1 MHYYKK
7 NIGDYRGATSH
18 LSLLEH
24 GVYGWLLDTYYMDEQ
39 PLPLDER
46 QLFRI
51 ALARNDE
58 EKQAVRDVLD
68 EFFEK
73 TEKGWM
79 HNRCEMEIKAF
90 HAKAE
95 ANRKNGSKGGRP
107 SKENPNQNPQ
117 ETQSVNSENPQE
129 TLTINHKPLTNNQEP
144 VTNINI
150 TADESAKNPK
160 PKRITKKQ
168 KAINALI
175 EMGVGEKYAQAVI
188 EKRKGSE
195 FTELAIEEI
204 KLQAEA
210 VNLNFVQAIEF
221 AAKQEWGSFRADWY
235 QNRMAKQQ
243 QTYHSQNQT
252 NPWAEYNQRVGEQ
265 FSQNEMV
272 DVTPKKSVLIEEV
285 GHA

>member
-1 MHYYKK
+1 MHYYKR
-7 NIGDYRGATSH
+7 NIGDYAKKAGR
-18 LSLLEH
+18 LSMLEH
-24 GVYGWLLDTYYMDEQ
+24 GAYTLLMDAIYDRETF
-39 PLPLDER
+39 PTLEEALDWVWARDEAEVAAVKFVLSKFFELR
-46 QLFRI
+46 EDGRYVQNRIQEELDSYKSKAETNARI
-51 ALARNDE
+51 AKERE
-58 EKQAVRDVLD
+58 EKRKYKHEASRTVH
-68 EFFEK
+68 EACEEK
-73 TEKGWM
+73 
-79 HNRCEMEIKAF
+79 H
-90 HAKAE
+90 E
-95 ANRKNGSKGGRP
+95 AP
-107 SKENPNQNPQ
+107 P
-117 ETQSVNSENPQE
+117 
-129 TLTINHKPLTNNQEP
+129 NHKPLTNNQEP

-243 QTYHSQNQT
+243 QAYHPQSQA

-265 FSQNEMV
+265 FSQNEVV

>member
-1 MHYYKK
+1 MHYYKR
-7 NIGDYRGATSH
+7 NIGDYAKKAGR
-18 LSLLEH
+18 LSMLEH
-24 GVYGWLLDTYYMDEQ
+24 GAYTLLMDAIYDRETF
-39 PLPLDER
+39 PTLEEALDWAWARGEAEVAAVKFVLNKFFELR
-46 QLFRI
+46 EDGRYVQNRIQEELDSYKSKAETNARI
-51 ALARNDE
+51 AKERE
-58 EKQAVRDVLD
+58 EKRKYKHEPSRSVHEAC
-68 EFFEK
+68 EEK
-73 TEKGWM
+73 HE
-79 HNRCEMEIKAF
+79 
-90 HAKAE
+90 
-95 ANRKNGSKGGRP
+95 P
-107 SKENPNQNPQ
+107 SP
-117 ETQSVNSENPQE
+117 
-129 TLTINHKPLTNNQEP
+129 NHKPLTNNQEP

-188 EKRKGSE
+188 EKRKGAE
-195 FTELAIEEI
+195 FTELAIDEI

-243 QTYHSQNQT
+243 QAYHPQSQA

-272 DVTPKKSVLIEEV
+272 DVTPKKSVLIEGV

>member
-1 MHYYKK
+1 MHYYKR
-7 NIGDYRGATSH
+7 NIGDYAKKAGR
-18 LSLLEH
+18 LSMLEH
-24 GVYGWLLDTYYMDEQ
+24 GAYTLLMDAIYDRETF
-39 PLPLDER
+39 PTLEEALDWVWARDEAEVAAVKFVLSKFFELR
-46 QLFRI
+46 EDGRYVQNRIQEELDSYKYKAETNARI
-51 ALARNDE
+51 AKERE
-58 EKQAVRDVLD
+58 EKRKYKHEASRTVH
-68 EFFEK
+68 EA
-73 TEKGWM
+73 
-79 HNRCEMEIKAF
+79 CEEI
-90 HAKAE
+90 HE
-95 ANRKNGSKGGRP
+95 P
-107 SKENPNQNPQ
+107 SP
-117 ETQSVNSENPQE
+117 
-129 TLTINHKPLTNNQEP
+129 NHKPLTNNQEP
-144 VTNINI
+144 LTNINI

-243 QTYHSQNQT
+243 QAYHPQSQA

-265 FSQNEMV
+265 FSQNEVV

>member
-1 MHYYKK
+1 MHYYKR
-7 NIGDYRGATSH
+7 NIGDYAKKAGR
-18 LSLLEH
+18 LSMLEH
-24 GVYGWLLDTYYMDEQ
+24 GAYTLLMDAIYDRETF
-39 PLPLDER
+39 PTLEEALDWAWARDEAEVAAVKFVLSKFFELR
-46 QLFRI
+46 EDGRYVQNRIQEELDSYKSKAETNARI
-51 ALARNDE
+51 AKEREAKRKYRHEASRTVHEACE
-58 EKQAVRDVLD
+58 EKH
-68 EFFEK
+68 E
-73 TEKGWM
+73 
-79 HNRCEMEIKAF
+79 
-90 HAKAE
+90 
-95 ANRKNGSKGGRP
+95 P
-107 SKENPNQNPQ
+107 SP
-117 ETQSVNSENPQE
+117 
-129 TLTINHKPLTNNQEP
+129 NHKPLTNNQEP

-188 EKRKGSE
+188 EKRKNSE
-195 FTELAIEEI
+195 FTGLAIEEI

-243 QTYHSQNQT
+243 QAYHPQSQA

-265 FSQNEMV
+265 FSQNEVV

>member
-1 MHYYKK
+1 MHYYKR
-7 NIGDYRGATSH
+7 NIGDYAKKAGR
-18 LSLLEH
+18 LSMLEH
-24 GVYGWLLDTYYMDEQ
+24 GAYTLLMDAIYDRETF
-39 PLPLDER
+39 PTLEEALDW
-46 QLFRI
+46 
-51 ALARNDE
+51 AWARDE
-58 EKQAVRDVLD
+58 AEVAAVKFVLSK
-68 EFFEK
+68 FFELR
-73 TEKGWM
+73 EDGRYVQ
-79 HNRCEMEIKAF
+79 NRIQEELNSYK
-90 HAKAE
+90 AKAE
-95 ANRKNGSKGGRP
+95 TNARIAKEREEKRKYKHEASRTVHEACEEKHEP
-107 SKENPNQNPQ
+107 SP
-117 ETQSVNSENPQE
+117 
-129 TLTINHKPLTNNQEP
+129 NHKPITNNQEP

-243 QTYHSQNQT
+243 QAYHPQSQA

-265 FSQNEMV
+265 FSQNEVV

>member
-1 MHYYKK
+1 MHYYKR
-7 NIGDYRGATSH
+7 NIGDYAKKAGR
-18 LSLLEH
+18 LSMLEH
-24 GVYGWLLDTYYMDEQ
+24 GAYTLLMDAIYDRETF
-39 PLPLDER
+39 PTLEEALDWAWARDEAEVAAVKFVLSKFFELR
-46 QLFRI
+46 EDGRYVQNRIQEELDSYKSKAETNARI
-51 ALARNDE
+51 AKERE
-58 EKQAVRDVLD
+58 EKRKYKHEASRTVH
-68 EFFEK
+68 EA
-73 TEKGWM
+73 
-79 HNRCEMEIKAF
+79 CEEI
-90 HAKAE
+90 HE
-95 ANRKNGSKGGRP
+95 P
-107 SKENPNQNPQ
+107 SP
-117 ETQSVNSENPQE
+117 
-129 TLTINHKPLTNNQEP
+129 NHKPLTNNQEP

-243 QTYHSQNQT
+243 QAYHPQSQANQ
-252 NPWAEYNQRVGEQ
+252 WAEYNQRVGEQ

>member
-129 TLTINHKPLTNNQEP
+129 TLTNNHKPLTNNHEP
-144 VTNINI
+144 I
-150 TADESAKNPK
+150 TSNQYIYTFD
-160 PKRITKKQ
+160 
-168 KAINALI
+168 L
-175 EMGVGEKYAQAVI
+175 
-188 EKRKGSE
+188 E
-195 FTELAIEEI
+195 FVN
-204 KLQAEA
+204 
-210 VNLNFVQAIEF
+210 VNLLKAGRKMVDQKYIDELQPQFELYYADQHMTNNRALVKFVQWIMRNQD
-221 AAKQEWGSFRADWY
+221 KPQPQS
-235 QNRMAKQQ
+235 N
-243 QTYHSQNQT
+243 SQN
-252 NPWAEYNQRVGEQ
+252 NAWAEYNQRVGEQ
-265 FSQNEMV
+265 FSQGEIV

>member
-1 MHYYKK
+1 MHYYKR
-7 NIGDYRGATSH
+7 NIGDYAKKAGR
-18 LSLLEH
+18 LSMLEH
-24 GVYGWLLDTYYMDEQ
+24 GAYTLLMDAIYDRETF
-39 PLPLDER
+39 PTLEEALDW
-46 QLFRI
+46 
-51 ALARNDE
+51 AWARDE
-58 EKQAVRDVLD
+58 AEVAAVKFVLSK
-68 EFFEK
+68 FFELQ
-73 TEKGWM
+73 EDGRYVQ
-79 HNRCEMEIKAF
+79 NRIQEELNSYK
-90 HAKAE
+90 AKAE
-95 ANRKNGSKGGRP
+95 TNARIAKEREEKRKYKHEP
-107 SKENPNQNPQ
+107 SRTVHEACEEKHEPSP
-117 ETQSVNSENPQE
+117 
-129 TLTINHKPLTNNQEP
+129 NHKPLTNNQEP

-243 QTYHSQNQT
+243 QAYHPQSQA

>member
-1 MHYYKK
+1 MHYYKR
-7 NIGDYRGATSH
+7 NIGDYAKKAGR
-18 LSLLEH
+18 LSMLEH
-24 GVYGWLLDTYYMDEQ
+24 GAYTLLMDAVYDRETFPTLEEALDWAWARDEAEVAAVKFVLSKFFELREDGRYVQ
-39 PLPLDER
+39 NRIQEELDSYKYKAETNA
-46 QLFRI
+46 RI
-51 ALARNDE
+51 AKERE
-58 EKQAVRDVLD
+58 EKRKYKHEASRTVH
-68 EFFEK
+68 EA
-73 TEKGWM
+73 
-79 HNRCEMEIKAF
+79 CEEI
-90 HAKAE
+90 HE
-95 ANRKNGSKGGRP
+95 P
-107 SKENPNQNPQ
+107 SP
-117 ETQSVNSENPQE
+117 
-129 TLTINHKPLTNNQEP
+129 NHKPLTNNQEP
-144 VTNINI
+144 LTNINI

-243 QTYHSQNQT
+243 QAYHPQSQA

-265 FSQNEMV
+265 FSQNEVV

>member
-144 VTNINI
+144 LTNINI
-150 TADESAKNPK
+150 TADESAKNQK

-175 EMGVGEKYAQAVI
+175 EMGVDEKYAQAVI

-243 QTYHSQNQT
+243 QAYHPQSQANQ
-252 NPWAEYNQRVGEQ
+252 WAEYNQRVGEQ